1 LAYWHRASFWAHLF
15 LGWLVTV
22 AFVGILA
29 TCAGLYTSLY
39 RRLDVP
45 VWVIVVAVNVLAL
58 VSGWEYARQ
67 HTRPPDTRG
76 FPVEPKSDDDASAA

>member
-1 LAYWHRASFWAHLF
+1 
-15 LGWLVTV
+15 V